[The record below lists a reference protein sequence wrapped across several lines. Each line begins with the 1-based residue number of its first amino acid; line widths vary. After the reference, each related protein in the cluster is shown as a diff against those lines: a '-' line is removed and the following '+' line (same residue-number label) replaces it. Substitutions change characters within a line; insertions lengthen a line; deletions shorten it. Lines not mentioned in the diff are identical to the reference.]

1 MYFDFKNYNQLDLKT
16 KEPGDTTLKR
26 KSSCKELFPSK
37 KSKPLPFGE
46 GSNFSQEKLNDH
58 IETEEKYLEYLKRH
72 QTMEYEENQT
82 HNDEEWYKT
91 HYPSDNDEVEHDRI
105 LFETNYL
112 NLQHLITKEEIEMH
126 SQEDVHL
133 ESYLDIINT
142 LKAII
147 FANSTSISLKRE
159 NEIVS
164 TIQYINNEITHVHC
178 SYCYVPFWCEHVC
191 STLMFVL
198 NHAVQ
203 RESNN
208 AGVFNFKAMNELLY
222 EIYETKILKE
232 SDSQMVKTLIQQVF
246 QNFTKLF
253 KKKPTLALEIIETL
267 TDAIVNLGSQH
278 NFESCHY
285 SVLNF
290 LCVQWMSITEDLSS
304 FGLEKKFRF
313 WFYLTKNLSVP
324 NFAVVSELIQH
335 PLSSEVFKCIFGNVC
350 DLFFKEIGFQSSF
363 IRSNGE
369 HVR

>member
-1 MYFDFKNYNQLDLKT
+1 MYFDFKNYDQMDSKDIEAEN
-16 KEPGDTTLKR
+16 TTLKR

-46 GSNFSQEKLNDH
+46 GSNFSQEKLNDY

-72 QTMEYEENQT
+72 QTNNENQT
-82 HNDEEWYKT
+82 ISDEEWYKT
-91 HYPSDNDEVEHDRI
+91 HYPSDNEEMERDRI
-105 LFETNYL
+105 LFESNYL
-112 NLQHLITKEEIEMH
+112 NLQNLITKEEIEMH

-133 ESYLDIINT
+133 ESYMDIINT
-142 LKAII
+142 LKAMI
-147 FANSTSISLKRE
+147 FANSTTISLKRE

-164 TIQYINNEITHVHC
+164 TIQYSNNEINHVHC

-198 NHAVQ
+198 HHAVQ
-203 RESNN
+203 RESDN

-222 EIYETKILKE
+222 EYYETKSLKE
-232 SDSQMVKTLIQQVF
+232 SDSQMIKNLIQQVF
-246 QNFTKLF
+246 QSFTKLF
-253 KKKPTLALEIIETL
+253 KKKSKLALEIIETL

-278 NFESCHY
+278 TFESSHY

-304 FGLEKKFRF
+304 FDLDKKFKF

-335 PLSSEVFKCIFGNVC
+335 PLSCETFKNIFRNVC
-350 DLFFKEIGFQSSF
+350 G
-363 IRSNGE
+363 
-369 HVR
+369 